1 MSPNLDLDK
10 GDKELLSL
18 LFVMKLYTGPQ
29 LSLIIAKTIISKGY
43 CTCTPG
49 GPSHSVFNISNNAIA
64 ILAVNMISSN
74 LRQCW
79 ILLAKGSCDG
89 AGSGQGGGSSAGT

>member
-18 LFVMKLYTGPQ
+18 LFVIVVHRPATLVDYSKNYYIKRLLYMHT
-29 LSLIIAKTIISKGY
+29 SW
-43 CTCTPG
+43 
-49 GPSHSVFNISNNAIA
+49 PSHSVFNISNNAIA